1 MSTTPISDS
10 NRGHAVTIK
19 GVNFTEYLT
28 VHERGPFVLYQVA
41 RDLEL
46 KLAEAVRLG
55 DAMNAFVQRVGTYD
69 AEDDSYSDAQKT
81 SGEWEAFKASSVPRG
96 TNA

>member
-1 MSTTPISDS
+1 MSTTPISGS
-10 NRGHAVTIK
+10 NRGHAVTIN

-55 DAMNAFVQRVGTYD
+55 DRLRGLVVQVEEGPEYFLKCCGE
-69 AEDDSYSDAQKT
+69 AETA
-81 SGEWEAFKASSVPRG
+81 WEAFKASSLKG
-96 TNA
+96 GAA

>member
-1 MSTTPISDS
+1 MSVTPISDA

-19 GVNFTEYLT
+19 GVNHTEYLT
-28 VHERGPFVLYQVA
+28 AHERGPFVLYPVA

-55 DAMNAFVQRVGTYD
+55 DVLSDELRAEGRTYGM
-69 AEDDSYSDAQKT
+69 QL
-81 SGEWEAFKASSVPRG
+81 WEAFKASSLKG
-96 TNA
+96 GAA